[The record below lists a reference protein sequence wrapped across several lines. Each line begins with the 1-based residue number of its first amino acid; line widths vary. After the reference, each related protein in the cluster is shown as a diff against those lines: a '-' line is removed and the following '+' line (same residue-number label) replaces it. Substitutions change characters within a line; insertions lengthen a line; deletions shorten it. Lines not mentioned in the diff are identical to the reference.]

1 MTFSKGLLDLRPLRT
16 SPAFRRLW
24 GSSLL
29 GTLGGQIAVVAV
41 LFQVW
46 DMTHNPFW
54 TGAIGIA
61 NAIPLIVFG
70 MIGGT
75 LADAVDRRTLV
86 RWATVGQ
93 ALAGLGLA
101 AQAALGIQ
109 SLWLVLGLVSAQ
121 GAASAVGAPA
131 RRTFIPRLLGPDQV
145 GAGIALQMLNVQGS
159 MLIGPALGG
168 LIIGQWGVSVCY
180 LAFASM
186 VVLSLYGIIR
196 LPSMPPEGAGTR
208 PGWRSTVAGFTYVM
222 QRPVLRGSFASDLA
236 ATLLAMP
243 VALFP
248 LVNEVRFGGDP
259 ETLGLFL
266 TCIAIGGLSAGLFSG
281 LVTRADR
288 PGPIQLG
295 AAAVWGVALAVFGL
309 AGPLWLALALLVVA
323 GAADTVSV
331 TSRGVMIQLATP
343 DSHRGRVSAVDHVVG
358 VAGPDVG
365 NFRAGVVAGLSSAPI
380 ALATGGLACVTV
392 VGWIALRNRPLRDFR
407 VNGTGDAVISPA
419 AQPPQLPV
427 P

>member
-1 MTFSKGLLDLRPLRT
+1 MTLRTGLLDLRPLRV
-16 SPAFRRLW
+16 SPPFRRLW
-24 GSSLL
+24 GSSML
-29 GTLGGQIAVVAV
+29 GALGGQVAVVAV

-46 DMTHNPFW
+46 EMTRNPVW
-54 TGAIGIA
+54 TGAIGLA
-61 NAIPLIVFG
+61 NAIPLVVFG
-70 MIGGT
+70 MVGGT

-101 AQAALGIQ
+101 TQALTGVQ

-121 GAASAVGAPA
+121 GAASAIGAPA
-131 RRTFIPRLLGPDQV
+131 RRTLIPRLLGPDQV
-145 GAGIALQMLNVQGS
+145 GAGIALQLLTFQGA

-168 LIIGQWGVSVCY
+168 LIIGQWGVGVCY
-180 LAFASM
+180 LTFAGL
-186 VVLSLYGIIR
+186 VLGSLYGIIR

-208 PGWRSTVAGFTYVM
+208 PGWRSTVAGFAHVW

-236 ATLLAMP
+236 ATLLSMP

-266 TCIAIGGLSAGLFSG
+266 SCIAIGGMAAGLFSG

-295 AAAVWGVALAVFGL
+295 AAAVWGLSLAVFGL

-323 GAADTVSV
+323 GASDTVSV
-331 TSRGVMIQLATP
+331 TSRGLMIQLATP

-365 NFRAGVVAGLSSAPI
+365 NFRAGLVAGATSAPV
-380 ALATGGLACVTV
+380 ALVSGGLLCAAV
-392 VGWIALRNRPLRDFR
+392 VGWIALRNRPLRHFSIR
-407 VNGTGDAVISPA
+407 ADAVRGS
-419 AQPPQLPV
+419 
-427 P
+427 

>member
-1 MTFSKGLLDLRPLRT
+1 MTLSRGLLDLRPLRA
-16 SPAFRRLW
+16 SPPFRRLW
-24 GSSLL
+24 GSSML
-29 GTLGGQIAVVAV
+29 GALGGQIAVVAV

-54 TGAIGIA
+54 TGAIGLA
-61 NAIPLIVFG
+61 NAVPLVVFG
-70 MIGGT
+70 MVGGT
-75 LADAVDRRTLV
+75 LADAVDRRSLV

-101 AQAALGIQ
+101 AQAAAGAE
-109 SLWLVLGLVSAQ
+109 SLWLVLALVSAQ

-131 RRTFIPRLLGPDQV
+131 RRTFIPRLLGPEQV
-145 GAGIALQMLNVQGS
+145 GAGIALQLLTFQGA

-168 LIIGQWGVSVCY
+168 LIIGRWGVGACY
-180 LAFASM
+180 LTFASL
-186 VVLSLYGIIR
+186 VALSLYGVVR

-208 PGWRSTVAGFTYVM
+208 PGLRSTVAGFSYVL

-236 ATLLAMP
+236 ATLLSMP

-266 TCIAIGGLSAGLFSG
+266 SCIAVGGMSAGLFSG

-288 PGPIQLG
+288 PGRIQLA

-309 AGPLWLALALLVVA
+309 AGPLWLALAVLVVA

-331 TSRGVMIQLATP
+331 TSRGLMIQLATP

-365 NFRAGVVAGLSSAPI
+365 NFRAGIVAGLTSAPV
-380 ALATGGLACVTV
+380 ALATGGLACAAV
-392 VGWIALRNRPLRDFR
+392 VGWIALRNRPLRTFSIHADAAPDPSVR
-407 VNGTGDAVISPA
+407 TG
-419 AQPPQLPV
+419 
-427 P
+427 

>member
-1 MTFSKGLLDLRPLRT
+1 MSLGTGLLDVRPLRV
-16 SPAFRRLW
+16 SPAYRRLW
-24 GSSLL
+24 GSSML
-29 GTLGGQIAVVAV
+29 GALGGQVAVVAV

-46 DMTHNPFW
+46 DLTRDPVW
-54 TGAIGIA
+54 TGAIGLA
-61 NAIPLIVFG
+61 NAVPLIVFG

-101 AQAALGIQ
+101 AQALAGLQ

-121 GAASAVGAPA
+121 GAASAIGAPA
-131 RRTFIPRLLGPDQV
+131 RRTFIPRLLAADQV
-145 GAGIALQMLNVQGS
+145 GAGIALQLLTFQGAMLV
-159 MLIGPALGG
+159 GPALGG
-168 LIIGQWGVSVCY
+168 LIIGQWGVGACY
-180 LAFASM
+180 LAFAAM

-208 PGWRSTVAGFTYVM
+208 PGWSSTVAGFSYVL

-243 VALFP
+243 IALFP

-266 TCIAIGGLSAGLFSG
+266 SCIAIGGMSAGLFSG

-295 AAAVWGVALAVFGL
+295 AAAVWGLALAVFGL
-309 AGPLWLALALLVVA
+309 AGPLWLALSMLVVA

-331 TSRGVMIQLATP
+331 TSRGLMIQLATP

-365 NFRAGVVAGLSSAPI
+365 NFRAGLVAGATSAPI
-380 ALATGGLACVTV
+380 ALASGGLACAVL
-392 VGWIALRNRPLRDFR
+392 VGWIAVRNGPLRTFR
-407 VNGTGDAVISPA
+407 VSTVTKDALMPSS
-419 AQPPQLPV
+419 
-427 P
+427 

>member
-1 MTFSKGLLDLRPLRT
+1 MTLSRGLLDLRPLRL
-16 SPAFRRLW
+16 SPAYRRLW
-24 GSSLL
+24 GSSML
-29 GTLGGQIAVVAV
+29 GALGGQIAVVTV
-41 LFQVW
+41 LVQVW
-46 DMTHNPFW
+46 DLTHSPFW
-54 TGAIGIA
+54 TGAIGLA
-61 NAIPLIVFG
+61 NAIPLVIFG

-86 RWATVGQ
+86 RWATGGQ

-101 AQAALGIQ
+101 TQALAGVE
-109 SLWLVLGLVSAQ
+109 SLWLVLALVSAQ
-121 GAASAVGAPA
+121 GAASAIGAPA
-131 RRTFIPRLLGPDQV
+131 RRTFIPRLLGAEQV
-145 GAGIALQMLNVQGS
+145 GAGIALQLLTFQGA

-168 LIIGQWGVSVCY
+168 LIIGQWGVGASY
-180 LAFASM
+180 LIFAGM

-196 LPSMPPEGAGTR
+196 LPSMPPEGPGTR
-208 PGWRSTVAGFTYVM
+208 PGWRSTVAGFAYVA

-236 ATLLAMP
+236 ATLLSMP

-248 LVNEVRFGGDP
+248 LVNEIRFGGDP

-266 TCIAIGGLSAGLFSG
+266 SCVAIGGMSAGLFSG

-295 AAAVWGVALAVFGL
+295 AGAVWGLALAVFGL
-309 AGPLWLALALLVVA
+309 VGPLWLALALLAVA

-331 TSRGVMIQLATP
+331 TSRGLMIQLATP

-365 NFRAGVVAGLSSAPI
+365 NFRAGLVAGLTSAPI
-380 ALATGGLACVTV
+380 ALATGGLACAALI
-392 VGWIALRNRPLRDFR
+392 GWVAVRNRPLRTFR
-407 VNGTGDAVISPA
+407 VSHDAVRDGAP
-419 AQPPQLPV
+419 AQPASGPG
-427 P
+427 

>member
-1 MTFSKGLLDLRPLRT
+1 MSLGTGLLDVRPLRV
-16 SPAFRRLW
+16 SPAYRRLW
-24 GSSLL
+24 GSSML
-29 GTLGGQIAVVAV
+29 GALGGQVAVVAV

-46 DMTHNPFW
+46 DLTHDPVW
-54 TGAIGIA
+54 TGAIGLA
-61 NAIPLIVFG
+61 NAVPLIVCG

-75 LADAVDRRTLV
+75 LAEAVDGRTLV

-101 AQAALGIQ
+101 AQALAGLQ

-121 GAASAVGAPA
+121 GAASAIGAPA
-131 RRTFIPRLLGPDQV
+131 RRTFIPRLLTADQV
-145 GAGIALQMLNVQGS
+145 GAGIALQLLTFQGAMLV
-159 MLIGPALGG
+159 GPALGG
-168 LIIGQWGVSVCY
+168 LIIGQWGVGACY
-180 LAFASM
+180 LAFAAM

-208 PGWRSTVAGFTYVM
+208 PGWSSTVAGFSYVL

-243 VALFP
+243 IALFP
-248 LVNEVRFGGDP
+248 LVNEERFGGDP

-266 TCIAIGGLSAGLFSG
+266 SCIAIGGMSAGLFSG

-295 AAAVWGVALAVFGL
+295 AAAVWGLALAVFGL
-309 AGPLWLALALLVVA
+309 AGPLWLALSMLVVA

-331 TSRGVMIQLATP
+331 TSRGLMIQLATP

-365 NFRAGVVAGLSSAPI
+365 NFRAGLVAGVTSAPI
-380 ALATGGLACVTV
+380 ALASGGLACAVL
-392 VGWIALRNRPLRDFR
+392 VGWIAVSNGPLRTFR
-407 VNGTGDAVISPA
+407 VSTVTKDALMPSS
-419 AQPPQLPV
+419 
-427 P
+427 

>member
-1 MTFSKGLLDLRPLRT
+1 MTLSRGLLDLRPLRS

-24 GSSLL
+24 GSSML
-29 GTLGGQIAVVAV
+29 GALGAQIAVVTV
-41 LFQVW
+41 LVQVW
-46 DMTHNPFW
+46 DLTHSPFW
-54 TGAIGIA
+54 TGAIGLA
-61 NAIPLIVFG
+61 NAIPLVIFG

-86 RWATVGQ
+86 RWAAVGQ
-93 ALAGLGLA
+93 VLAGLGLA
-101 AQAALGIQ
+101 TQAVGGIE

-121 GAASAVGAPA
+121 GAASAIGAPA
-131 RRTFIPRLLGPDQV
+131 RRTFIPRLLGAEQV
-145 GAGIALQMLNVQGS
+145 GAGIALQLLSFQGA

-168 LIIGQWGVSVCY
+168 LIIGQWGVGASY
-180 LAFASM
+180 LTFAGM

-208 PGWRSTVAGFTYVM
+208 PGWRSTVAGFAYVA

-248 LVNEVRFGGDP
+248 LVNEVRFGGAP

-266 TCIAIGGLSAGLFSG
+266 SCIAIGGMSAGLFSG

-295 AAAVWGVALAVFGL
+295 AGAVWGLALAVFGL
-309 AGPLWLALALLVVA
+309 VGPLWLALALLVVA

-331 TSRGVMIQLATP
+331 TSRGLMIQLATP

-365 NFRAGVVAGLSSAPI
+365 NFRAGLVAGLTSAPI
-380 ALATGGLACVTV
+380 ALATGGLACAALI
-392 VGWIALRNRPLRDFR
+392 GWVAVRNRPLRTFR
-407 VNGTGDAVISPA
+407 VSHDAVRDGAPSQPA
-419 AQPPQLPV
+419 SGAG
-427 P
+427 